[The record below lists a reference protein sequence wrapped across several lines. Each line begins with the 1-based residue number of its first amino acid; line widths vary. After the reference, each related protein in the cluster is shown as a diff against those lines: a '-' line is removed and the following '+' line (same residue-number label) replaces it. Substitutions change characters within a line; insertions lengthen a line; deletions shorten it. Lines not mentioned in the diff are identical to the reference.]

1 MTTKF
6 AFLQLF
12 SYDPQAQPANNT
24 GSQTLS
30 VENKTYYDKQL
41 IRYATPNLVHMQFGQ
56 ERDIPQKAGQKIEFR
71 SFASLGKALTPLTE
85 GVTPDAQTLSA
96 SAIEATVHQYGG
108 FVALTDILDMTAIDP
123 VITETV
129 RLIGDQAGQT
139 LDTIVRDILNTGTNV
154 GYASKISGGVETEI
168 TSRYLIDADCKL
180 TVKEVEK
187 QYTELKSQNAPKIDG
202 YYVCIAHPKALYD
215 LKRDPEWRDV
225 QKYTDNVSKIF
236 KNEVGEIGG
245 VRFVE
250 TTEAKIFKGDPFLN
264 ASSTPLATLT
274 VGSAISSASTSISV
288 TPYLPTNSNVG
299 RYILIPTTGGVVRRK
314 ITAVTAVST
323 TGATLTIDESVNNVA
338 ADAVIYP
345 GEGGANNGAV
355 FSCLFFGAN
364 AYGKTKV
371 EGGGLKTIIKPLG
384 SGGTS
389 DPLDQRSTIGWKA
402 LATAEILIPQYL
414 RRLEVGGSYV
424 GSTKAN

>member
-1 MTTKF
+1 MTAKF

-12 SYDPQAQPANNT
+12 TYNPQAQPANNT

-250 TTEAKIFKGDPFLN
+250 TTEAKIFKGAN
-264 ASSTPLATLT
+264 ISGNGNGGHTALT
-274 VGSAISSASTSISV
+274 VKTAISSATTSLVVSEIVLTSE
-288 TPYLPTNSNVG
+288 VG

-314 ITAVTAVST
+314 ITAITAST
-323 TGATLTIDESVNNVA
+323 DTTLTLDENINNVA
-338 ADAVIYP
+338 QGATIYP

-389 DPLDQRSTIGWKA
+389 DPLDQRSTVGWKA

-424 GSTKAN
+424 GSTQAN